1 MNEKEVKLREAA
13 DMVEVNLSYRGS
25 ESPVI
30 NRMLKE
36 SISELLVQF
45 AKSEAARQYHSPS
58 KQEGTEELPSDN
70 ECTDIAFDFGYGCDP
85 PKGNKQQ
92 EDIHD
97 AAVWGLKKMRDY
109 IKQNYTLTKKQP

>member
-1 MNEKEVKLREAA
+1 MNEKEVKLNQAAVDIITNNTLSEMLPREQQAYA
-13 DMVEVNLSYRGS
+13 LMVAL
-25 ESPVI
+25 
-30 NRMLKE
+30 
-36 SISELLVQF
+36 EL

-58 KQEGTEELPSDN
+58 KQEGPEELPSDN